1 MSDIKITTLANGLR
15 VATEAM
21 PGLETV
27 SLGAW
32 IGAGARN
39 EQAPANGVAHMLE
52 HMVFKG
58 TDRRNAMAI
67 AEEIEAVGGQ
77 MNAYTGRENTAYY
90 VKLMKADLGLGV
102 DVIGDI
108 LQNSTFDPDEFERER
123 QVILQEIGQAFDT
136 PDDIV
141 FDHFQQA
148 AYPDQALGRPVL
160 GTTDTVGGMQRD
172 TVVNYLRGHYA
183 GPSMVV
189 AGAGALEHDR
199 FVDLVSEHF
208 GGLHAP
214 PPPPEPQKAVYRGG
228 EVREER
234 ELEQAHIVLGFDG
247 VGFHDPDF
255 HALTVLSTALGGGMS
270 SRLFQEVR
278 EKRGL
283 VYSIYSFTAS
293 YTDGGLFGIYAGT
306 GPDDVA
312 ELVPVVCDEI
322 CRAAEDMTDA
332 EVDRARAQLRAG
344 VLMALETSMARC
356 EQLAQQL
363 LIYGRP
369 VALPEILAKVDA
381 VDTAAVRR
389 VAKRLRLGKP
399 SLAAIGP
406 LAGLESYDQIAARL
420 AA

>member
-1 MSDIKITTLANGLR
+1 MTIKISTLANGLR
-15 VATEAM
+15 VATETM

-27 SLGAW
+27 SVGTW

-39 EQAPANGVAHMLE
+39 EHAPANGAAHMLE

-58 TDRRNAMAI
+58 TRRRNAMAI

-90 VKLMKADLGLGV
+90 VKLMKQDLALGV

-108 LQNSTFDPDEFERER
+108 LQHSVMDPEEFERER
-123 QVILQEIGQAFDT
+123 QVILQEIGQAHDT

-141 FDHFQQA
+141 FDHFQLA
-148 AYPDQALGRPVL
+148 AYPNQSLGRPVL
-160 GTTDTVGGMQRD
+160 GTVDTVGGMARD
-172 TVVNYLRGHYA
+172 TVMGYLQGHYA
-183 GPSMVV
+183 GSNMVLSA
-189 AGAGALEHDR
+189 AGA
-199 FVDLVSEHF
+199 VDHEQLLDLAEKHF
-208 GGLHAP
+208 GHLP
-214 PPPPEPQKAVYRGG
+214 PPQEITPEKAVYAGG
-228 EVREER
+228 EFRDER
-234 ELEQAHIVLGFDG
+234 ELEQTHLVMGFDG

-255 HALTVLSTALGGGMS
+255 HALSVLSTALGGGMS

-283 VYSIYSFTAS
+283 VYSIYSFTGA
-293 YTDGGLFGIYAGT
+293 YTDGGLFGVYAGT
-306 GPDDVA
+306 GPEDVP

-322 CRAAEDMTDA
+322 CRAADDMTDA

-356 EQLAQQL
+356 EQLAQHL
-363 LIYGRP
+363 LIYNRP
-369 VALPEILAKVDA
+369 VPLAEILAKVDS

-389 VAKRLRLGKP
+389 VARRLRDSKLT
-399 SLAAIGP
+399 LAAIGP
-406 LAGLESYDQIAARL
+406 LGGLESYDRIAARL

>member
-1 MSDIKITTLANGLR
+1 MNDIKITTLANGLR
-15 VATEAM
+15 VATETM

-27 SLGAW
+27 SVGTW

-39 EQAPANGVAHMLE
+39 EQEPSNGVAHMLE

-58 TDRRNAMAI
+58 TERRNAMAI

-90 VKLMKADLGLGV
+90 VKLMKADLALGV

-108 LQNSTFDPDEFERER
+108 LQNSTFDAEEFERER

-141 FDHFQQA
+141 FDHFQLA
-148 AYPDQALGRPVL
+148 AYPSQSLGRPVL
-160 GTTDTVGGMQRD
+160 GTIDTVGGMRRD
-172 TVVNYLRGHYA
+172 TVLDYLRGHYA
-183 GPSMVV
+183 GPSMIAAA
-189 AGAGALEHDR
+189 AGAVEHDR

-208 GGLHAP
+208 GGLAAP
-214 PPPPEPQKAVYRGG
+214 VQTSLPRAVYGGG
-228 EVREER
+228 ELREER
-234 ELEQAHIVLGFDG
+234 DLEQAHIVLGFDG
-247 VGFHDPDF
+247 VGFHDPEF
-255 HALTVLSTALGGGMS
+255 HAMSVLSTALGGGMS

-293 YTDGGLFGIYAGT
+293 YTDGGLFGVYAGT
-306 GPDDVA
+306 GPKDVP
-312 ELVPVVCDEI
+312 ELIPVVCDEI

-363 LIYGRP
+363 LIYDRP
-369 VALPEILAKVDA
+369 VALAEILAKVDA

-389 VAKRLRLGKP
+389 AAKRLRQCKP
-399 SLAAIGP
+399 TVAAIGP
-406 LAGLESYDQIAARL
+406 LSGLESYDSIVARL